1 VPTLLRVY
9 SFRSREEIEALERE
23 SAERPA
29 ARAGQR
35 ALAEELTTLVHG
47 AEEARRAA
55 AAAQA
60 LFGVGSLTELLG
72 KTLEAAVSELR
83 PVTLTVPPRASQA
96 AATAPVDGLPPV
108 ANLMVEAGTAPTVS
122 AARRTIAEGG
132 AYLNNERITDP
143 ASVATYGDLLDDR
156 YLILRRGRR
165 TVGAVV
171 VVPGESAG

>member
-1 VPTLLRVY
+1 VF

-29 ARAGQR
+29 ARVGQR

-47 AEEARRAA
+47 AEETRRAA
-55 AAAQA
+55 AASEA
-60 LFGVGSLTELLG
+60 LFGAGSLTDLFG
-72 KTLEAAVSELR
+72 KTLEDAVSELR
-83 PVTLTVPPRASQA
+83 PATLTVPPRASQA

-171 VVPGESAG
+171 VVPGAGQPAE